1 MYKCA
6 LVLAAGQGTRMK
18 SKLPKVLHKVCGKSM
33 VNHVIDTLRKI
44 NIDDVNVII
53 GTGAELVRKS
63 TEEKKVSYSLQEE
76 TLGTGHA
83 VICAKEFL
91 KGKKGIVAIANGDA
105 PLIEPETL
113 ENVINSHINEKNYGT
128 IITSIIED
136 STGYGRIVRNKDGN
150 VEAIVEHK
158 DCNEE
163 QLKIKEINAGMYIFD
178 IEELLQALDKL
189 NNNNSQ
195 KEYYLTDVIEIMAK
209 KGLKVGSVVS
219 PFEETLGVNSRVQ
232 LAEVESIMRKKINEK
247 HLVNGVTIIDPNN
260 TYIGRDVKIE
270 NDVIIYPGCILE
282 GNTIIS
288 EDCVI
293 LQNSRIVDSF
303 IGKGTE
309 VQSSVILQSKV
320 GENTHVGP
328 FAYIRPESNI
338 GNDVKIG
345 DFVEIK
351 KSTIGNG
358 TKVSHL
364 TYVGDAEVGENV
376 NFGCGTVTVNYDGNN
391 KHLTKI
397 GDNAFIG
404 CNTNLVAP
412 VEVEEGAYIAAGS
425 TITTT
430 VPSDALAVARAK
442 QVNIKNWV
450 SRRGLYQK
458 K

>member
-1 MYKCA
+1 MYKCS

-33 VNHVIDTLRKI
+33 VNHVIDTLRKV

-53 GTGAELVRKS
+53 GTGAELVRKN
-63 TEEKKVSYSLQEE
+63 TEEKNVSYSLQEE

-91 KGKKGIVAIANGDA
+91 KDKKGIVVIANGDA

-113 ENVINSHINEKNYGT
+113 ENVINSHISDKNYGT

-136 STGYGRIVRNKDGN
+136 STGYGRIVRNNEGN

-163 QLKIKEINAGMYIFD
+163 QLKIKEVNAGMYIFD

-189 NNNNSQ
+189 NNNNAQ
-195 KEYYLTDVIEIMAK
+195 NEYYLTDVIEIMAK

-219 PFEETLGVNSRVQ
+219 PFEETLGINSRVQ
-232 LAEVESIMRKKINEK
+232 LAEVESIMRRKINEK
-247 HLVNGVTIIDPNN
+247 HLINGVTIIDPSN

-270 NDVIIYPGCILE
+270 KDVIIYPGCILE
-282 GNTIIS
+282 GTTTIS

-309 VQSSVILQSKV
+309 VQSSVILESKV

-351 KSTIGNG
+351 KSSIGNG

-412 VEVEEGAYIAAGS
+412 VEVEDGAYIAAGS

-430 VPSDALAVARAK
+430 VPSDALAVARAR

>member
-1 MYKCA
+1 MYKCS

-33 VNHVIDTLRKI
+33 VNHVIDTLRKV

-53 GTGAELVRKS
+53 GTGAELVRKN
-63 TEEKKVSYSLQEE
+63 TEEKNVSYSLQEE

-91 KGKKGIVAIANGDA
+91 KDKKGIVIIANGDA

-113 ENVINSHINEKNYGT
+113 ENVINSHISEKNYGT

-136 STGYGRIVRNKDGN
+136 STGYGRIVRNNEGN

-163 QLKIKEINAGMYIFD
+163 QLKIKEVNAGMYIFD

-189 NNNNSQ
+189 NNNNAQ
-195 KEYYLTDVIEIMAK
+195 NEYYLTDVIEIMAK

-219 PFEETLGVNSRVQ
+219 PFEETLGINSRVQ
-232 LAEVESIMRKKINEK
+232 LAEVESIMRRKINEK
-247 HLVNGVTIIDPNN
+247 HLINGVTIIDPSN

-270 NDVIIYPGCILE
+270 KDVIIYPGCILE
-282 GNTIIS
+282 GTTTIS

-309 VQSSVILQSKV
+309 VQSSVILESKV

-351 KSTIGNG
+351 KSSIGNG

-412 VEVEEGAYIAAGS
+412 VEVEDGAYIAAGS

-430 VPSDALAVARAK
+430 VPSDALAVARAR

>member
-1 MYKCA
+1 MYKCS

-33 VNHVIDTLRKI
+33 VNHVIDTLRKV

-53 GTGAELVRKS
+53 GTGAELVRKN
-63 TEEKKVSYSLQEE
+63 TEEKNVSYSLQEE

-91 KGKKGIVAIANGDA
+91 KDKKGIVIIANGDA

-113 ENVINSHINEKNYGT
+113 ENVINSHISEKNYGT

-136 STGYGRIVRNKDGN
+136 STGYGRIVRNNEGN

-163 QLKIKEINAGMYIFD
+163 QLKIKEVNAGMYIFD

-189 NNNNSQ
+189 NNNNAQ
-195 KEYYLTDVIEIMAK
+195 NEYYLKDVIEIMAK

-219 PFEETLGVNSRVQ
+219 PFEETLGINSRVQ
-232 LAEVESIMRKKINEK
+232 LAEVESIMRRKINEK
-247 HLVNGVTIIDPNN
+247 HLINGVTIIDPSN

-270 NDVIIYPGCILE
+270 KDVIIYPGCILE
-282 GNTIIS
+282 GTTTIS

-309 VQSSVILQSKV
+309 VQSSVILESKV

-351 KSTIGNG
+351 KSSIGNG

-412 VEVEEGAYIAAGS
+412 VEVEDGAYIAAGS

-430 VPSDALAVARAK
+430 VPSDALAVARAR

>member
-1 MYKCA
+1 
-6 LVLAAGQGTRMK
+6 
-18 SKLPKVLHKVCGKSM
+18 
-33 VNHVIDTLRKI
+33 
-44 NIDDVNVII
+44 
-53 GTGAELVRKS
+53 
-63 TEEKKVSYSLQEE
+63 
-76 TLGTGHA
+76 
-83 VICAKEFL
+83 
-91 KGKKGIVAIANGDA
+91 
-105 PLIEPETL
+105 
-113 ENVINSHINEKNYGT
+113 
-128 IITSIIED
+128 
-136 STGYGRIVRNKDGN
+136 
-150 VEAIVEHK
+150 
-158 DCNEE
+158 
-163 QLKIKEINAGMYIFD
+163 
-178 IEELLQALDKL
+178 
-189 NNNNSQ
+189 
-195 KEYYLTDVIEIMAK
+195 MAK

-270 NDVIIYPGCILE
+270 NDVVIYPGCILE
-282 GNTIIS
+282 GNTVIS

-397 GDNAFIG
+397 GDNSFIG

-430 VPSDALAVARAK
+430 VPSDALAVARAR

-450 SRRGLYQK
+450 SRRGLYHK
-458 K
+458 E

>member
-1 MYKCA
+1 
-6 LVLAAGQGTRMK
+6 
-18 SKLPKVLHKVCGKSM
+18 
-33 VNHVIDTLRKI
+33 
-44 NIDDVNVII
+44 
-53 GTGAELVRKS
+53 
-63 TEEKKVSYSLQEE
+63 
-76 TLGTGHA
+76 
-83 VICAKEFL
+83 
-91 KGKKGIVAIANGDA
+91 
-105 PLIEPETL
+105 
-113 ENVINSHINEKNYGT
+113 
-128 IITSIIED
+128 
-136 STGYGRIVRNKDGN
+136 
-150 VEAIVEHK
+150 
-158 DCNEE
+158 
-163 QLKIKEINAGMYIFD
+163 MYIFD

-189 NNNNSQ
+189 NNNNAQ
-195 KEYYLTDVIEIMAK
+195 NEYYLTDVIEIMAK

-219 PFEETLGVNSRVQ
+219 PFEETLGINSRVQ
-232 LAEVESIMRKKINEK
+232 LAEVESIMRRKINEK
-247 HLVNGVTIIDPNN
+247 HLINGVTIIDPSN

-270 NDVIIYPGCILE
+270 KDVIIYPGCILE
-282 GNTIIS
+282 GTTTIS

-309 VQSSVILQSKV
+309 VQSSVILESKV

-351 KSTIGNG
+351 KSSIGNG

-412 VEVEEGAYIAAGS
+412 VEVEDGAYIAAGS

-430 VPSDALAVARAK
+430 VPSDALAVARAR